1 MNQISLN
8 EDAALEALY
17 NGIHISKLKL
27 DTDVHQK
34 YNSVCYD
41 LHLSEHNDPVF
52 DYQFSYPSKY
62 DNIDLEQYLVSRC
75 SNDEEEQRV
84 YEELMLFEMC
94 DAFQLIKY
102 LIYLVDYMN
111 SKNIVW
117 GVGRGSSVQVFIFY
131 LIGIHK
137 VNSIEYGLEYTDF
150 FKIKE

>member
-1 MNQISLN
+1 MNQINLN
-8 EDAALEALY
+8 EEDALEALY
-17 NGIHISKLKL
+17 NGIHLSKLKL
-27 DTDVHQK
+27 DTEVLQK

-41 LHLSEHNDPVF
+41 LNLSEHHDPVF

-62 DNIDLEQYLVSRC
+62 DAIDLETYLVSRC
-75 SNDEEEQRV
+75 SNDAEENRV

-137 VNSIEYGLEYTDF
+137 VNSVEYGLEYTDF